1 MSDFLIML
9 LIFALLLVLSYFS
22 MRYVH
27 SSKYNTLNIIVC
39 MFVGISAI
47 RLSQYIDILPTTI
60 MVLYFIPLI
69 LLKTRNGRK

>member
-1 MSDFLIML
+1 MNDFLIMI
-9 LIFALLLVLSYFS
+9 LIFALLLVVAYFS

-27 SSKYNTLNIIVC
+27 SSKYNILNIIVC
-39 MFVGISAI
+39 VFVGVSAI
-47 RLSQYIDILPTTI
+47 RLSQYIDILPATI